1 MVKQKIMLLF
11 CLLMFAVGMNAQN
24 FSGNPIP
31 PSGNFSGRWA
41 TTATIKTN
49 SYDAASNR
57 LTIEIDVKGPN
68 STSIAVGQIMAE
80 VSLDNLPNPVVTI
93 NGKTT
98 TKNSYAPIYYIRGDY
113 SNNYTIRIVGTPSST
128 RAVTGTLR
136 GATTE
141 YENARPQSITYIREP
156 SQTAIEVFNFF
167 GFTGF
172 RNDEATRD
180 TVPPT
185 LTDNQSITVFRG
197 ENYPAVVFT
206 ARDDKGIRTISAD
219 TTPEGGTFT
228 PSISG
233 TSGTLRLSGQVALN
247 PTRSGDKNAD
257 TRSTHTIRAT
267 DNSNNNAATKTL
279 SVTIRPQTAAYH
291 ATAKPRQEY
300 AKGTTAPTAQSLVEI
315 SKIASSLSNIPEGA
329 RYTFSSVAPNMNQ
342 VGEQRLPILITYAD
356 GSTDTVTATIFI
368 KDGQAPTVEEKKII
382 VYRGENYPNTTI
394 RVTDDVSVTNIVI
407 SSSPAGGAFSITP
420 AAATRTLTLS
430 GTVPLEPNRAIT
442 DKNSRVTTVHTINAT
457 DAAGNAGS
465 GNFTVEIRT
474 QMEVYQPNPV
484 INFAVTQGTVVT
496 PAELINNVTKDNFTS
511 TLPNTPTTNPTY
523 SWVSTPITTTTAGEK
538 KGIVRV
544 TYADNSYDDVEVTV
558 RVLAEKPIAI
568 GSEFTV
574 YRGEDYSKVNNEQ
587 AFMTGRHATQNIT
600 GFSVESSP
608 QYPPGTR
615 VPGTTGNSNAPFR
628 AEINQNPAYMKGRP
642 DIIVSLD
649 APTGTAQYGYAA
661 LTATDKSEIAY
672 IIIHTKEQTEA
683 YDAYGKKNVPV
694 IKGATSLNPGDFIER
709 IQKIASTLPD
719 YPRGVTFAWEVAPDT
734 SKTGKNIPGKV
745 KVIYEDNSYDIV
757 DISIDIEE
765 PVCTK
770 PANRTSAGLNTIV
783 GFSDVG
789 RINTNSSPTSWPMTR
804 KGGWLALE
812 SNNKG
817 LIITRMTNVQIG
829 SIVDPQEGMMV
840 YDTVHKCLK
849 IYNGTEW
856 KCFSLPVCPKLDY

>member
-24 FSGNPIP
+24 FSGTPIP

-41 TTATIKTN
+41 TTATVTKN

-57 LTIEIDVKGPN
+57 LTIEIDVRGTN
-68 STSIAVGQIMAE
+68 TTSIAVGQIMAE
-80 VSLDNLPNPVVTI
+80 VSLSNLSNLAVTI
-93 NGKTT
+93 NGKTAA
-98 TKNSYAPIYYIRGDY
+98 KNSYGPVYYIRGDY
-113 SNNYTIRIVGTPSST
+113 SNNYTIRIVGTPSTT

-141 YENARPQSITYIREP
+141 PENARPQSVTSIAQP
-156 SQTAIEVFNFF
+156 SQTALEVFNFF

-228 PSISG
+228 PSING

-267 DNSNNNAATKTL
+267 DNANNNAATKTL

-291 ATAKPRQEY
+291 AVAKPRQEY

-315 SKIASSLSNIPEGA
+315 NKIASSLSNIPEGA

-394 RVTDDVSVTNIVI
+394 RVTDDVSVTNIVV
-407 SSSPAGGAFSITP
+407 SSNPAGGAFSMTP
-420 AAATRTLTLS
+420 VAATRTLTLS
-430 GTVPLEPNRAIT
+430 GTVPLEPNRPET

-474 QMEVYQPNPV
+474 QMEVYQPNPKV
-484 INFAVTQGTVVT
+484 NVAVTQGTVVT
-496 PAELINNVTKDNFTS
+496 PAELINNVTKNNFTS

-523 SWVSTPITTTTAGEK
+523 SWVGTPITTTTAGEK

-558 RVLAEKPIAI
+558 TVLAEKPVVL
-568 GSEFTV
+568 GSKFTV
-574 YRGEDYSKVNNEQ
+574 YRGEDYGLVNNQ
-587 AFMTGRHATQNIT
+587 QPFATAVHATENIKVW
-600 GFSVESSP
+600 GFRSTP
-608 QYPPGTR
+608 AFPPGTR
-615 VPGTTGNSNAPFR
+615 TTANTDVSIGRSPG
-628 AEINQNPAYMKGRP
+628 EVNPSYLFGREGVM
-642 DIIVSLD
+642 VSLNT
-649 APTGTAQYGYAA
+649 PLGVAQYGYQ
-661 LTATDKSEIAY
+661 ATTVSDIVSDIAY
-672 IIIHTKEQTEA
+672 VVIDTKEQTEA

-694 IKGATSLNPGDFIER
+694 IKGATSLDPAQFIER

-817 LIITRMTNVQIG
+817 LIITRMTDVQIG

>member
-1 MVKQKIMLLF
+1 MVKQKIMFLF
-11 CLLMFAVGMNAQN
+11 CLLMLAVGMNAQVRDGQ
-24 FSGNPIP
+24 GNVI
-31 PSGNFSGRWA
+31 NAWTGRMSTNVTVTNGYNAA
-41 TTATIKTN
+41 TNIATITL
-49 SYDAASNR
+49 S
-57 LTIEIDVKGPN
+57 
-68 STSIAVGQIMAE
+68 AVGVNNSSTARGAIFAE
-80 VSLDNLPNPVVTI
+80 VSTQNLTGVKVFINNTQVQVF
-93 NGKTT
+93 NGK
-98 TKNSYAPIYYIRGDY
+98 IYRLG
-113 SNNYTIRIVGTPSST
+113 SNAINYTIRVEGTVIDKT
-128 RAVTGTLR
+128 KAATADII
-136 GATTE
+136 GATTTG
-141 YENARPQSITYIREP
+141 NNDSGSGITTINPPTQYSFIWY
-156 SQTAIEVFNFF
+156 N
-167 GFTGF
+167 FTG
-172 RNDEATRD
+172 RSQITNGGSTRVD
-180 TVPPT
+180 TQAPT
-185 LTDNQSITVFRG
+185 LSGDQIITVFRG
-197 ENYPAVVFT
+197 ENYPVVVFT

-267 DNSNNNAATKTL
+267 DNANNNAATKTL

-291 ATAKPRQEY
+291 AVAKPRQEY

-315 SKIASSLSNIPEGA
+315 NKIASSLSNIPEGA

-394 RVTDDVSVTNIVI
+394 RVTDDVSVTNIVV
-407 SSSPAGGAFSITP
+407 SSNPAGGAFSMTP
-420 AAATRTLTLS
+420 VAATRTLTLS

-474 QMEVYQPNPV
+474 QMEVYQPNPKV
-484 INFAVTQGTVVT
+484 NVAVKQGTVVT
-496 PAELINNVTKDNFTS
+496 AAELINNVTKNNFAS
-511 TLPNTPTTNPTY
+511 TLPNNPTTAPTY
-523 SWVSTPITTTTAGEK
+523 AWVSTPISTTTAGEK

-558 RVLAEKPIAI
+558 TVLAEKPVVL
-568 GSEFTV
+568 GSKFTV
-574 YRGEDYSKVNNEQ
+574 YRGEDYGLVNNQ
-587 AFMTGRHATQNIT
+587 QPFATAVHATENIKVW
-600 GFSVESSP
+600 GFRSTP
-608 QYPPGTR
+608 AFPPGTR
-615 VPGTTGNSNAPFR
+615 TTANTDVSIGRSPG
-628 AEINQNPAYMKGRP
+628 EVNPSYLFGRKGVM
-642 DIIVSLD
+642 VSLNT
-649 APTGTAQYGYAA
+649 PLGVAQYGYQ
-661 LTATDKSEIAY
+661 ATNESGIVSDIAY
-672 IIIHTKEQTEA
+672 VIINTKEQTEA

-694 IKGATSLNPGDFIER
+694 IKGATSLDPAQFIER

-734 SKTGKNIPGKV
+734 SKAGKGIPGKV
-745 KVIYEDNSYDIV
+745 KVIYEDLSYDYV

-770 PANRTSAGLNTIV
+770 PANKTSVGLNTIV

-789 RINTNSSPTSWPMTR
+789 RINANTNPTSWPMIR

-817 LIITRMTNVQIG
+817 LIITRMTDVQIEN
-829 SIVDPQEGMMV
+829 IVDPQEGMVV

-849 IYNGTEW
+849 IYNGTQW
-856 KCFSLPVCPKLDY
+856 KCFSLPVCPTLDY

>member
-24 FSGNPIP
+24 FSGTPIP

-41 TTATIKTN
+41 TATIKTN
-49 SYDAASNR
+49 SYDAANNR
-57 LTIEIDVKGPN
+57 LTIEIDVRGSN
-68 STSIAVGQIMAE
+68 TTSIAVGQIMAE
-80 VSLDNLPNPVVTI
+80 VNLSNLSNLAVTI
-93 NGKTT
+93 NGKTAA
-98 TKNSYAPIYYIRGDY
+98 KNSYGPVYYIRGDY
-113 SNNYTIRIVGTPSST
+113 SNNYTIRIVGTPSTT

-141 YENARPQSITYIREP
+141 PENARPQSITTIAQP
-156 SQTAIEVFNFF
+156 SQTALEVFNFF

-185 LTDNQSITVFRG
+185 LSGDQIITVYRG
-197 ENYPAVVFT
+197 ENYPGIIFRAT
-206 ARDDKGIRTISAD
+206 DDKGMRTISAD

-233 TSGTLRLSGQVALN
+233 ATATLRLSGQVALN
-247 PTRSGDKNAD
+247 PTRSGDRNAEIK
-257 TRSTHTIRAT
+257 STHIIRAT
-267 DNSNNNAATKTL
+267 DNANNNAVTKTL

-291 ATAKPRQEY
+291 AVAKPTQEY
-300 AKGTTAPTAQSLVEI
+300 TKGATAPTAQSLVEI
-315 SKIASSLSNIPEGA
+315 NKIASSLSNIPEGA

-394 RVTDDVSVTNIVI
+394 RVTDDISVNNIAI
-407 SSSPAGGAFSITP
+407 SSNPVGGNFSMTP
-420 AAATRTLTLS
+420 VAATRTLTLS

-442 DKNSRVTTVHTINAT
+442 DKNSRVTTVHTITAR
-457 DAAGNAGS
+457 DAAGNVGS

-496 PAELINNVTKDNFTS
+496 PAELINNVTKNNFTS

-523 SWVSTPITTTTAGEK
+523 SWEGTPITTTTAGEK

-587 AFMTGRHATQNIT
+587 AFMTGRHATQPIT
-600 GFSVESSP
+600 AFYSTNGF
-608 QYPPGTR
+608 PPGTR
-615 VPGTTGNSNAPFR
+615 LPGTTGTSDVSIR
-628 AEINQNPAYMKGRP
+628 AEINQNPAYIKGRP

-649 APTGTAQYGYAA
+649 APTGTAQYGYTAG
-661 LTATDKSEIAY
+661 TATDRSEIAY

-694 IKGATSLNPGDFIER
+694 IKGATSLDPAQFIER

-734 SKTGKNIPGKV
+734 SKAGKGIPGKV
-745 KVIYEDNSYDIV
+745 KVIYEDKSYDYV

-770 PANRTSAGLNTIV
+770 PANKTSVGLNTIV

-789 RINTNSSPTSWPMTR
+789 RINTNSSPTSWPMIR

-817 LIITRMTNVQIG
+817 LIITRMTDVQIG
-829 SIVDPQEGMMV
+829 NIVDPQEGMVV

-856 KCFSLPVCPKLDY
+856 KCFSLPVCPTLDY